1 MLNEDLNKKT
11 SKLTLTSL
19 FKFDN
24 KDLSDPRQ
32 TAEQFCIYF
41 TNISSSL
48 ARNIPASLNHSVDFI
63 DSLYFDE
70 ISEHEVVSIY
80 NTLRSEK
87 AIGFDNISTSVIK
100 ETITIDSYLSLKS
113 LSSKVFLA
121 ELKIARD
128 ASLFKTGD

>member
-1 MLNEDLNKKT
+1 M
-11 SKLTLTSL
+11 
-19 FKFDN
+19 
-24 KDLSDPRQ
+24 
-32 TAEQFCIYF
+32 
-41 TNISSSL
+41 
-48 ARNIPASLNHSVDFI
+48 DFI

-87 AIGFDNISTSVIK
+87 AIGFDNISTSLIK
-100 ETITIDSYLSLKS
+100 ETITIDLYLSLKS